1 MKEFQADTELQQ
13 MLDALTAH
21 GRNARR
27 QKQLMAQI
35 DQLAGEKENPSR
47 KLWPWMASAISV
59 AACLLIIVLT
69 GKEPQKPVLSA
80 ALHNDT
86 IMTNPQIISSDE
98 TAEITMGNEA
108 KYHVPRDIAQL
119 QPKEQMSVPEG
130 QDLHEDPQEPETT
143 SFTPI
148 LEKPIGI
155 EPIEEQEIPQTTP
168 VRKVIQTNTM
178 VAYNRNSGNSRRRSR
193 RTDPDANN
201 FMSIPYETNPEN
213 ILLAINL

>member
-35 DQLAGEKENPSR
+35 DQLAGEKEKPSR

-148 LEKPIGI
+148 LEKPIEI

>member
-13 MLDALTAH
+13 ILNALTAH

-98 TAEITMGNEA
+98 TAEITMGNDA

-148 LEKPIGI
+148 LEKPIEI

>member
-35 DQLAGEKENPSR
+35 DQLAGEKEKPSR

-108 KYHVPRDIAQL
+108 KYHVPRDIAQP

-143 SFTPI
+143 SFSPI
-148 LEKPIGI
+148 LEKPIEI